1 MSTIK
6 LKRSASTGSPA
17 NLGQGE
23 VAYSYLSG
31 TQNNG
36 GDRLYIGT
44 GTENAGNA
52 ANLDVIGGKYFT
64 DMMDH
69 VAGTLTASSALLVD
83 SNKKINE
90 LFVDNLKIDGNTI
103 TSEDTNGNITLDPNG
118 TGKVQINSNA
128 TITGDLHVEGTTT
141 TVDSTTVQI
150 ADPQFELASTNNNDG
165 SNGVTTDAV
174 DFGTY
179 GNYNSDPSGTN
190 ATAYSGW
197 FRDASDSGKFKFY
210 TGLTSEPTTTVNTA
224 HASYGA
230 ATLVASAFE
239 GTHTGNTTGDL
250 TGDVKST
257 NGTKILEN
265 GSDGSDATF
274 TGVASKATIL
284 ETARTIGGVSFNGS
298 ANIDLAGVNT
308 AGNQDTSGNAATASS
323 AAILTTARTIG
334 GVSFNGSADIDLA
347 GVNTAGNQ
355 DTSGNAATATA
366 LATARAIA
374 LSGDV
379 VGTANFDGTAGISI
393 STTIQANSVA
403 LGTDTTGN
411 FMSDVAV
418 TSGTGLSVSHSAGES
433 STATFAGID
442 ATNSVKGVASF
453 ASANF
458 GVSSGAVS
466 ISAIDGGT
474 Y

>member
-44 GTENAGNA
+44 GSESAGNA
-52 ANLDVIGGKYFT
+52 ANLDVVGGKYFT
-64 DMMDH
+64 DMLDH
-69 VAGTLTASSALLVD
+69 VTGTLTASSALLVD

-224 HASYGA
+224 HSSYGA
-230 ATLVASAFE
+230 ATLVANAFE

-298 ANIDLAGVNT
+298 AN
-308 AGNQDTSGNAATASS
+308 
-323 AAILTTARTIG
+323 
-334 GVSFNGSADIDLA
+334 IDLA

-418 TSGTGLSVSHSAGES
+418 TSGTGLSVSHSAGEG

>member
-6 LKRSASTGSPA
+6 LKRSSTTGTPS

-44 GTENAGNA
+44 GTETSGNA

-64 DMMDH
+64 DMLDH
-69 VAGTLTASSALLVD
+69 VTGTLTASSGLLVD

-90 LFVDNLKIDGNTI
+90 FFVDDLKMDGSTISTTATNT
-103 TSEDTNGNITLDPNG
+103 DLTLDPNG
-118 TGKVQINSNA
+118 TGKVQINSSA
-128 TITGDLHVEGTTT
+128 TITGDLVVEGTTT
-141 TVDSTTVQI
+141 TIESTTVAI
-150 ADPQFELASTNNNDG
+150 ADPQFELANTNNNDG

-174 DFGTY
+174 DFGVY
-179 GNYNSDPSGTN
+179 GNFNTDPSGTN
-190 ATAYSGW
+190 TTGYAGW

-210 TGLTSEPTTTVNTA
+210 TGLTDEPTTTVNTS
-224 HASYGA
+224 HASYGG
-230 ATLVASAFE
+230 ATLVAATFE
-239 GTHTGNTTGDL
+239 GAFTGNIGGDL
-250 TGDVKST
+250 TGDVKSS

-265 GSDGSDATF
+265 GTDGTDATF

-298 ANIDLAGVNT
+298 QN
-308 AGNQDTSGNAATASS
+308 
-323 AAILTTARTIG
+323 
-334 GVSFNGSADIDLA
+334 IDLA

-366 LATARAIA
+366 LETARAIA

-418 TSGTGLSVSHSAGES
+418 TAGTGLSVSHTAGEGT
-433 STATFAGID
+433 TATFSGVD
-442 ATNSVKGVASF
+442 ATDSVKGVASF
-453 ASANF
+453 SSSNF
-458 GVSSGAVS
+458 SVTSGAVS

>member
-83 SNKKINE
+83 NSKKINE
-90 LFVDNLKIDGNTI
+90 IFVDNLKLDGNTI
-103 TSEDTNGNITLDPNG
+103 SSEDTNGNITLDPNG

-230 ATLVASAFE
+230 ATLVANAFE

-284 ETARTIGGVSFNGS
+284 ETARTIGGVSFNGG
-298 ANIDLAGVNT
+298 ANINLAGVNT
-308 AGNQDTSGNAATASS
+308 T
-323 AAILTTARTIG
+323 
-334 GVSFNGSADIDLA
+334 
-347 GVNTAGNQ
+347 GNQ

-374 LSGDV
+374 ISGDV

-393 STTIQANSVA
+393 STVIQANSVA

-411 FMSDVAV
+411 FMSDVGV
-418 TSGTGLSVSHSAGES
+418 TSGTGLSVSHSAGEG

>member
-31 TQNNG
+31 TQSNG

-44 GTENAGNA
+44 GTETSGNA
-52 ANLDVIGGKYFT
+52 ANLDVVGGKYFT
-64 DMMDH
+64 NMMDH
-69 VAGTLTASSALLVD
+69 VTGTLTASSALLVD

-210 TGLTSEPTTTVNTA
+210 TGLTSEPTTTVNTG
-224 HASYGA
+224 HSSYGA
-230 ATLVASAFE
+230 ATLVANAFE

-298 ANIDLAGVNT
+298 ANINLAGVNT
-308 AGNQDTSGNAATASS
+308 TGNQN
-323 AAILTTARTIG
+323 
-334 GVSFNGSADIDLA
+334 
-347 GVNTAGNQ
+347 
-355 DTSGNAATATA
+355 TSGNAATATA

-393 STTIQANSVA
+393 TTAIQANSVA

-411 FMSDVAV
+411 FMSDVGV
-418 TSGTGLSVSHSAGES
+418 TSGTGLSVSHSAGEG

>member
-83 SNKKINE
+83 SSKKINE
-90 LFVDNLKIDGNTI
+90 IFVDNLKLDGNTI
-103 TSEDTNGNITLDPNG
+103 SSEDTNGNITLDPNG

-308 AGNQDTSGNAATASS
+308 T
-323 AAILTTARTIG
+323 
-334 GVSFNGSADIDLA
+334 
-347 GVNTAGNQ
+347 GNQ

-418 TSGTGLSVSHSAGES
+418 TSGTGLSVSHSAGEG

>member
-83 SNKKINE
+83 SSKKINE
-90 LFVDNLKIDGNTI
+90 IFVDNLKLDGNTI
-103 TSEDTNGNITLDPNG
+103 SSEDTNGNITLDPNG

-250 TGDVKST
+250 TGDVKSA

-298 ANIDLAGVNT
+298 ANINLAGVNT
-308 AGNQDTSGNAATASS
+308 T
-323 AAILTTARTIG
+323 
-334 GVSFNGSADIDLA
+334 
-347 GVNTAGNQ
+347 GNQ

-418 TSGTGLSVSHSAGES
+418 TSGTGLSVSHSAGEG

>member
-52 ANLDVIGGKYFT
+52 ANLDVVGGKYFT

-69 VAGTLTASSALLVD
+69 VTGTLTASSALLVD

-230 ATLVASAFE
+230 ATLVANAFE
-239 GTHTGNTTGDL
+239 GTHSGNTTGDL

-284 ETARTIGGVSFNGS
+284 ETTRTIGGVSFNGS
-298 ANIDLAGVNT
+298 ANIDLAGVNA
-308 AGNQDTSGNAATASS
+308 AGNQN
-323 AAILTTARTIG
+323 
-334 GVSFNGSADIDLA
+334 
-347 GVNTAGNQ
+347 
-355 DTSGNAATATA
+355 TSGNAATATA

-374 LSGDV
+374 ISGDV

-393 STTIQANSVA
+393 STAIQANSVA

-411 FMSDVAV
+411 FMSDVGV
-418 TSGTGLSVSHSAGES
+418 TSGTGLSVSHSAGEG

>member
-83 SNKKINE
+83 SNKKIDE

-308 AGNQDTSGNAATASS
+308 T
-323 AAILTTARTIG
+323 
-334 GVSFNGSADIDLA
+334 
-347 GVNTAGNQ
+347 GNQ

-393 STTIQANSVA
+393 STAIQANSVA

-411 FMSDVAV
+411 FMADVAV
-418 TSGTGLSVSHSAGES
+418 TSGTGLSVSHSAGEG

>member
-230 ATLVASAFE
+230 ATLVANAFE

-284 ETARTIGGVSFNGS
+284 ETARTIGGVSFNGG
-298 ANIDLAGVNT
+298 ANINLAGVNT
-308 AGNQDTSGNAATASS
+308 T
-323 AAILTTARTIG
+323 
-334 GVSFNGSADIDLA
+334 
-347 GVNTAGNQ
+347 GNQ

-374 LSGDV
+374 ISGDV

-393 STTIQANSVA
+393 STVIQANSVA

-411 FMSDVAV
+411 FMSDVGV
-418 TSGTGLSVSHSAGES
+418 TSGTGLSVSHSAGEG

>member
-44 GTENAGNA
+44 GTETSGNA
-52 ANLDVIGGKYFT
+52 ANLDVVGGKYFT

-69 VAGTLTASSALLVD
+69 VTGTLTASSALLVD

-141 TVDSTTVQI
+141 TVDSTSVQI

-224 HASYGA
+224 HSSYGA
-230 ATLVASAFE
+230 ATLVANAFE

-298 ANIDLAGVNT
+298 ANINLAGVNT
-308 AGNQDTSGNAATASS
+308 TGNQN
-323 AAILTTARTIG
+323 
-334 GVSFNGSADIDLA
+334 
-347 GVNTAGNQ
+347 
-355 DTSGNAATATA
+355 TSGNAATATA

-393 STTIQANSVA
+393 TTAIQANSVA

-411 FMSDVAV
+411 FMSDVGV
-418 TSGTGLSVSHSAGES
+418 TSGTGLSVSHSAGEG

>member
-52 ANLDVIGGKYFT
+52 ANLDVVGGKYFT
-64 DMMDH
+64 DMLDH
-69 VAGTLTASSALLVD
+69 VTGTLTASSALLVD

-165 SNGVTTDAV
+165 SNGVTADAV

-230 ATLVASAFE
+230 ATLVANAFE

-284 ETARTIGGVSFNGS
+284 ETARTIGGVSFNGG
-298 ANIDLAGVNT
+298 ANINLAGVNT
-308 AGNQDTSGNAATASS
+308 T
-323 AAILTTARTIG
+323 
-334 GVSFNGSADIDLA
+334 
-347 GVNTAGNQ
+347 GNQ

-374 LSGDV
+374 LSGDI

-418 TSGTGLSVSHSAGES
+418 TSGTGLSVSHSAGEG

>member
-83 SNKKINE
+83 NSKKINE
-90 LFVDNLKIDGNTI
+90 IFVDNLKLDGNTI
-103 TSEDTNGNITLDPNG
+103 SSEDTNGNITLDPNG

-230 ATLVASAFE
+230 ATLVANAFE

-284 ETARTIGGVSFNGS
+284 ETARTIGGVSFNGG
-298 ANIDLAGVNT
+298 ANINLAGVNT
-308 AGNQDTSGNAATASS
+308 T
-323 AAILTTARTIG
+323 
-334 GVSFNGSADIDLA
+334 
-347 GVNTAGNQ
+347 GNQ

-374 LSGDV
+374 ISGDV

-393 STTIQANSVA
+393 TTAIQANSVA

-411 FMSDVAV
+411 FMSDVGV
-418 TSGTGLSVSHSAGES
+418 TSGTGLSVSHSAGEG

>member
-1 MSTIK
+1 MSTFK

-44 GTENAGNA
+44 GTETSGNA
-52 ANLDVIGGKYFT
+52 ANLDVVGGKYFT

-69 VAGTLTASSALLVD
+69 VTGTLTASSALLVD

-224 HASYGA
+224 HSSYGA
-230 ATLVASAFE
+230 ATLVANAFE

-298 ANIDLAGVNT
+298 ANINLAGVNT
-308 AGNQDTSGNAATASS
+308 TGNQN
-323 AAILTTARTIG
+323 
-334 GVSFNGSADIDLA
+334 
-347 GVNTAGNQ
+347 
-355 DTSGNAATATA
+355 TSGNAATATA

-393 STTIQANSVA
+393 TTAIQANSVA

-411 FMSDVAV
+411 FMSDVGV
-418 TSGTGLSVSHSAGES
+418 TSGTGLSVSHSAGEG

>member
-1 MSTIK
+1 
-6 LKRSASTGSPA
+6 
-17 NLGQGE
+17 
-23 VAYSYLSG
+23 
-31 TQNNG
+31 
-36 GDRLYIGT
+36 
-44 GTENAGNA
+44 
-52 ANLDVIGGKYFT
+52 
-64 DMMDH
+64 
-69 VAGTLTASSALLVD
+69 
-83 SNKKINE
+83 
-90 LFVDNLKIDGNTI
+90 
-103 TSEDTNGNITLDPNG
+103 
-118 TGKVQINSNA
+118 
-128 TITGDLHVEGTTT
+128 
-141 TVDSTTVQI
+141 
-150 ADPQFELASTNNNDG
+150 
-165 SNGVTTDAV
+165 
-174 DFGTY
+174 
-179 GNYNSDPSGTN
+179 
-190 ATAYSGW
+190 
-197 FRDASDSGKFKFY
+197 
-210 TGLTSEPTTTVNTA
+210 
-224 HASYGA
+224 
-230 ATLVASAFE
+230 
-239 GTHTGNTTGDL
+239 L

-298 ANIDLAGVNT
+298 ANINLAGVNT
-308 AGNQDTSGNAATASS
+308 TGNQN
-323 AAILTTARTIG
+323 
-334 GVSFNGSADIDLA
+334 
-347 GVNTAGNQ
+347 
-355 DTSGNAATATA
+355 TSGNAATATA

-393 STTIQANSVA
+393 TTAIQANSVA

-411 FMSDVAV
+411 FMSDVGV
-418 TSGTGLSVSHSAGES
+418 TSGTGLSVSHSAGEG

>member
-44 GTENAGNA
+44 GTETAGNA
-52 ANLDVIGGKYFT
+52 ANLDVVGGKYFT

-69 VAGTLTASSALLVD
+69 VTGTLTASSALLVD

-308 AGNQDTSGNAATASS
+308 T
-323 AAILTTARTIG
+323 
-334 GVSFNGSADIDLA
+334 
-347 GVNTAGNQ
+347 GNQ

-418 TSGTGLSVSHSAGES
+418 TSGTGLSVSHSAGEG
-433 STATFAGID
+433 STATFAGVD

>member
-44 GTENAGNA
+44 GTETSGNA

-69 VAGTLTASSALLVD
+69 VTGTLTASSALLVD

-298 ANIDLAGVNT
+298 ADINLAGVNT
-308 AGNQDTSGNAATASS
+308 T
-323 AAILTTARTIG
+323 
-334 GVSFNGSADIDLA
+334 
-347 GVNTAGNQ
+347 GNQ

-418 TSGTGLSVSHSAGES
+418 TSGTGLSVSHSAGEG

>member
-69 VAGTLTASSALLVD
+69 VTGTLTASSALLVD

-308 AGNQDTSGNAATASS
+308 T
-323 AAILTTARTIG
+323 
-334 GVSFNGSADIDLA
+334 
-347 GVNTAGNQ
+347 GNQ

-418 TSGTGLSVSHSAGES
+418 TSGTGLSVSHSAGEG

>member
-6 LKRSASTGSPA
+6 LKRSSTTGTPS

-44 GTENAGNA
+44 GTETNGNA

-64 DMMDH
+64 DMLDH
-69 VAGTLTASSALLVD
+69 VTGTLTASSGLLVD

-90 LFVDNLKIDGNTI
+90 FFVDDLKMDGSTISTTATNT
-103 TSEDTNGNITLDPNG
+103 DLTLDPNG
-118 TGKVQINSNA
+118 TGKVQINSSA
-128 TITGDLHVEGTTT
+128 TITGNLVVEGTTT
-141 TVDSTTVQI
+141 TIESTTVAI
-150 ADPQFELASTNNNDG
+150 ADPQFELANTNNNDG

-174 DFGTY
+174 DFGVY
-179 GNYNSDPSGTN
+179 GNFNTDPSGTN
-190 ATAYSGW
+190 TTGYAGW

-210 TGLTSEPTTTVNTA
+210 TGLTDEPTTTVNTSA
-224 HASYGA
+224 ETYSG
-230 ATLVASAFE
+230 ATLVAATFE
-239 GTHTGNTTGDL
+239 GAFTGNIGGDL
-250 TGDVKST
+250 TGDVKSS

-265 GSDGSDATF
+265 GTDGTDATF

-298 ANIDLAGVNT
+298 QNIDLAGVNT
-308 AGNQDTSGNAATASS
+308 T
-323 AAILTTARTIG
+323 
-334 GVSFNGSADIDLA
+334 
-347 GVNTAGNQ
+347 GNQ

-379 VGTANFDGTAGISI
+379 VGTADFDGTAGITI
-393 STTIQANSVA
+393 SATIQADSVA

-411 FMSDVAV
+411 YMSDVAV
-418 TSGTGLSVSHSAGES
+418 TAGTGLSVSHTAGEG
-433 STATFAGID
+433 STATFSGID
-442 ATNSVKGVASF
+442 ASTSVKGVASF
-453 ASANF
+453 SSSNF
-458 GVSSGAVS
+458 SVTSGAVS
-466 ISAIDGGT
+466 ISEIDGGT

>member
-6 LKRSASTGSPA
+6 IKRSASTGSPA

-23 VAYSYLSG
+23 VAYSFLSG
-31 TQNNG
+31 TQSNG
-36 GDRLYIGT
+36 GDRFYIGT
-44 GTENAGNA
+44 GTETGGNA
-52 ANLDVIGGKYFT
+52 ANLDVVGGKYFT

-69 VAGTLTASSALLVD
+69 VTGTLTASSALLVD
-83 SNKKINE
+83 SNKKIDE
-90 LFVDNLKIDGNTI
+90 FFVDDLKLDGSTLSSTGTNT
-103 TSEDTNGNITLDPNG
+103 NITLDPSG

-128 TITGDLHVEGTTT
+128 TITGDLTVEGTTT
-141 TVDSTTVQI
+141 SVNSTTVEI

-179 GNYNSDPSGTN
+179 GNFNTDPSGSNTTGY
-190 ATAYSGW
+190 AGW
-197 FRDASDSGKFKFY
+197 FRDASDSGKLKWY
-210 TGLTSEPTTTVNTA
+210 TGLTAEPTTTVNTS
-224 HASYGA
+224 HSSFGL
-230 ATLVASAFE
+230 ATLVAGTFE
-239 GTHTGNTTGDL
+239 GAFTGNL
-250 TGDVKST
+250 TG
-257 NGTKILEN
+257 
-265 GSDGSDATF
+265 
-274 TGVASKATIL
+274 
-284 ETARTIGGVSFNGS
+284 
-298 ANIDLAGVNT
+298 
-308 AGNQDTSGNAATASS
+308 NA
-323 AAILTTARTIG
+323 
-334 GVSFNGSADIDLA
+334 
-347 GVNTAGNQ
+347 
-355 DTSGNAATATA
+355 SGNAATATA
-366 LATARAIA
+366 LASARAIA

-379 VGTANFDGTAGISI
+379 VGTANFDGTSGISI

-411 FMSDVAV
+411 FMSDVGV
-418 TSGTGLSVSHSAGES
+418 TSGTGLSVSHSAGEG

-453 ASANF
+453 ASSNF

>member
-83 SNKKINE
+83 SSKKINE
-90 LFVDNLKIDGNTI
+90 IFVDNLKLDGNTI
-103 TSEDTNGNITLDPNG
+103 SSEDTNGNITLDPNG

-224 HASYGA
+224 HSSYGA
-230 ATLVASAFE
+230 ATLVAATFE
-239 GTHTGNTTGDL
+239 GAFSGNL
-250 TGDVKST
+250 TGSV
-257 NGTKILEN
+257 
-265 GSDGSDATF
+265 
-274 TGVASKATIL
+274 
-284 ETARTIGGVSFNGS
+284 
-298 ANIDLAGVNT
+298 
-308 AGNQDTSGNAATASS
+308 SGNS
-323 AAILTTARTIG
+323 
-334 GVSFNGSADIDLA
+334 
-347 GVNTAGNQ
+347 
-355 DTSGNAATATA
+355 ATATA

-418 TSGTGLSVSHSAGES
+418 TSGTGLSVSHSAGEG

>member
-44 GTENAGNA
+44 GTESAGNA
-52 ANLDVIGGKYFT
+52 ANLDVVGGKYFT

-69 VAGTLTASSALLVD
+69 VTGTLTASSALLVD

-224 HASYGA
+224 HSCYGA
-230 ATLVASAFE
+230 ATLVANAFE

-250 TGDVKST
+250 MGDVKST

-298 ANIDLAGVNT
+298 AN
-308 AGNQDTSGNAATASS
+308 
-323 AAILTTARTIG
+323 
-334 GVSFNGSADIDLA
+334 IDLA

-418 TSGTGLSVSHSAGES
+418 TSGTGLSVSHSAGEG

>member
-44 GTENAGNA
+44 GTETSGNA
-52 ANLDVIGGKYFT
+52 ANLDVVGGKYFT

-69 VAGTLTASSALLVD
+69 VTGTLTASSALLVD

-224 HASYGA
+224 HSSYGA
-230 ATLVASAFE
+230 ATLVANAFE

-298 ANIDLAGVNT
+298 ANINLAGVNT
-308 AGNQDTSGNAATASS
+308 TGNQN
-323 AAILTTARTIG
+323 
-334 GVSFNGSADIDLA
+334 
-347 GVNTAGNQ
+347 
-355 DTSGNAATATA
+355 TSGNAATATA
-366 LATARAIA
+366 LATARAIV

-393 STTIQANSVA
+393 TTAIQANSVA

-411 FMSDVAV
+411 FMSDVGV
-418 TSGTGLSVSHSAGES
+418 TSGTGLSVSHSAGEG

>member
-44 GTENAGNA
+44 GTETSGNA
-52 ANLDVIGGKYFT
+52 ANLDVVGGKYFT

-69 VAGTLTASSALLVD
+69 VTGTLTASSALLVD

-224 HASYGA
+224 HSSYGA
-230 ATLVASAFE
+230 ATLVANAFE

-298 ANIDLAGVNT
+298 ANINLAGVNT
-308 AGNQDTSGNAATASS
+308 TGNQN
-323 AAILTTARTIG
+323 
-334 GVSFNGSADIDLA
+334 
-347 GVNTAGNQ
+347 
-355 DTSGNAATATA
+355 TSGNAATATA

-393 STTIQANSVA
+393 TTAIQANSVA

-411 FMSDVAV
+411 FMSDVGV
-418 TSGTGLSVSHSAGES
+418 TSGTGLSVSHSAGEG

>member
-52 ANLDVIGGKYFT
+52 ANLDVVGGKYFT
-64 DMMDH
+64 DMLDH
-69 VAGTLTASSALLVD
+69 VTGTLTASSALLVD

-150 ADPQFELASTNNNDG
+150 ADPQFELARTNNNDG

-230 ATLVASAFE
+230 ATLVANAFE

-284 ETARTIGGVSFNGS
+284 ETARTIGGVSFNGG
-298 ANIDLAGVNT
+298 ANINLAGVNT
-308 AGNQDTSGNAATASS
+308 T
-323 AAILTTARTIG
+323 
-334 GVSFNGSADIDLA
+334 
-347 GVNTAGNQ
+347 GNQ

-374 LSGDV
+374 LSGDI

-418 TSGTGLSVSHSAGES
+418 TSGTGLSVSHSAGEG

>member
-44 GTENAGNA
+44 GTESAGNA

-69 VAGTLTASSALLVD
+69 VTGTLTASSALLVD

-298 ANIDLAGVNT
+298 ANIDLAGVN
-308 AGNQDTSGNAATASS
+308 A
-323 AAILTTARTIG
+323 
-334 GVSFNGSADIDLA
+334 
-347 GVNTAGNQ
+347 AGNQ

-418 TSGTGLSVSHSAGES
+418 TSGTGLSVSHSAGEG

>member
-44 GTENAGNA
+44 GTESAGNA

-69 VAGTLTASSALLVD
+69 VTGTLTASSALLVD

-165 SNGVTTDAV
+165 SNGITTDAV

-230 ATLVASAFE
+230 ATLVANAFE

-298 ANIDLAGVNT
+298 ANINLAGVNT
-308 AGNQDTSGNAATASS
+308 T
-323 AAILTTARTIG
+323 
-334 GVSFNGSADIDLA
+334 
-347 GVNTAGNQ
+347 GNQ

-418 TSGTGLSVSHSAGES
+418 TSGTGLSVSHSAGEG

>member
-31 TQNNG
+31 TQSNG

-44 GTENAGNA
+44 GTETSGNA
-52 ANLDVIGGKYFT
+52 ANLDVVGGKYFT
-64 DMMDH
+64 NMMDH
-69 VAGTLTASSALLVD
+69 VTGTLTASSALLVD

-103 TSEDTNGNITLDPNG
+103 TSQDTNGNITLDPNG

-224 HASYGA
+224 HSSYGA
-230 ATLVASAFE
+230 ATLVANAFE

-284 ETARTIGGVSFNGS
+284 ATARTIGGVSFNGS
-298 ANIDLAGVNT
+298 ANINLAGVNT
-308 AGNQDTSGNAATASS
+308 TGNQN
-323 AAILTTARTIG
+323 
-334 GVSFNGSADIDLA
+334 
-347 GVNTAGNQ
+347 
-355 DTSGNAATATA
+355 TSGNAATATA

-393 STTIQANSVA
+393 STAIQANSVA

-418 TSGTGLSVSHSAGES
+418 TSGTGLSVSHSAGEG

>member
-44 GTENAGNA
+44 GTESAGNA

-69 VAGTLTASSALLVD
+69 VTGTLTASSALLVD

-90 LFVDNLKIDGNTI
+90 LLVDNLKIDGNTI

-230 ATLVASAFE
+230 ATLVANAFE

-298 ANIDLAGVNT
+298 ANINLAGVNT
-308 AGNQDTSGNAATASS
+308 T
-323 AAILTTARTIG
+323 
-334 GVSFNGSADIDLA
+334 
-347 GVNTAGNQ
+347 GNQ

-418 TSGTGLSVSHSAGES
+418 TSGTGLSVSHSAGEG

>member
-44 GTENAGNA
+44 GTESAGNA
-52 ANLDVIGGKYFT
+52 ANLDVVGGKYFT

-224 HASYGA
+224 HSSYGA
-230 ATLVASAFE
+230 ATLVANAFE

-298 ANIDLAGVNT
+298 AN
-308 AGNQDTSGNAATASS
+308 
-323 AAILTTARTIG
+323 
-334 GVSFNGSADIDLA
+334 IDLA

-418 TSGTGLSVSHSAGES
+418 TSGTGLSVSHSAGEG

>member
-31 TQNNG
+31 TQSNG

-44 GTENAGNA
+44 GTETNGNA

-64 DMMDH
+64 GMMDH
-69 VAGTLTASSALLVD
+69 VTGTLTASSALLVD
-83 SNKKINE
+83 SNKKIDE
-90 LFVDNLKIDGNTI
+90 FFVDDLKLDGSTISSTGTNT
-103 TSEDTNGNITLDPNG
+103 NITLDPSG

-128 TITGDLHVEGTTT
+128 TITGDLTVEGTTT
-141 TVDSTTVQI
+141 SVNSTTVEI

-165 SNGVTTDAV
+165 SNGITTDAV

-179 GNYNSDPSGTN
+179 GNFNTDPSGSNTTGY
-190 ATAYSGW
+190 AGW
-197 FRDASDSGKFKFY
+197 FRDASDSGKLKWY
-210 TGLTSEPTTTVNTA
+210 TGLTDEPTTTVNTS
-224 HASYGA
+224 HASFGL
-230 ATLVASAFE
+230 ATLVAQTFE
-239 GTHTGNTTGDL
+239 GAVTGDITGDL
-250 TGDVKST
+250 TGDIKSS

-265 GSDGSDATF
+265 GTDGTNATF
-274 TGVASKATIL
+274 TGVASKATVL

-308 AGNQDTSGNAATASS
+308 T
-323 AAILTTARTIG
+323 
-334 GVSFNGSADIDLA
+334 
-347 GVNTAGNQ
+347 GNQ

-366 LATARAIA
+366 LETARAIA

-393 STTIQANSVA
+393 STAIQANSVA

-418 TSGTGLSVSHSAGES
+418 TSGTGLSVSHSAGEG

-458 GVSSGAVS
+458 DVSSGAVS

>member
-44 GTENAGNA
+44 GTETSGNA
-52 ANLDVIGGKYFT
+52 ANLDVVGGKYFT

-69 VAGTLTASSALLVD
+69 VTGTLTASSALLVD

-90 LFVDNLKIDGNTI
+90 LFVDNLKIYGNTI

-224 HASYGA
+224 HSSYGA
-230 ATLVASAFE
+230 ATLVANAFE

-298 ANIDLAGVNT
+298 ANINLAGVNT
-308 AGNQDTSGNAATASS
+308 TGNQN
-323 AAILTTARTIG
+323 
-334 GVSFNGSADIDLA
+334 
-347 GVNTAGNQ
+347 
-355 DTSGNAATATA
+355 TSGNAATATA

-393 STTIQANSVA
+393 TTAIQANSVA

-411 FMSDVAV
+411 FMSDVGV
-418 TSGTGLSVSHSAGES
+418 TSGTGLSVSHSAGEG

>member
-69 VAGTLTASSALLVD
+69 VTGTLTASSALLVD

-308 AGNQDTSGNAATASS
+308 AGNQDTSGNAATA
-323 AAILTTARTIG
+323 
-334 GVSFNGSADIDLA
+334 
-347 GVNTAGNQ
+347 
-355 DTSGNAATATA
+355 TA

-418 TSGTGLSVSHSAGES
+418 TSGTGLSVSHSAGEG